1 MRSPLYGPRAYAL
14 AVNSYLGH
22 FRSLGAR
29 YRGVECIL
37 RRLGRY
43 LSDQAARD
51 LDSSH
56 YEGWRES
63 QATLHPNSRR
73 KAEQIVH
80 RFCRFRRRLDQG
92 AFVPSPDGFTRLR
105 PYVRPVIIE
114 PEQIGH
120 MLVAASTLRPG
131 NNSPLHAEVARV
143 ATVLLYTAGL
153 RCGELR
159 RLRVEDFE
167 EGGVVRIRESKF
179 HKSRL
184 IALSKS
190 AQREVEQYLRVRARF
205 AKDSPDQ
212 GPFLCNHSRR
222 RRGICAYS
230 DPGFS
235 SLISRLYRL
244 AAVVDREGRVPRIH
258 DMRHSFAV
266 QSLMQAYRK
275 KAGDPQALLPK
286 LAMYMGHVSVESTIH
301 YLKLV
306 PELALLASQ
315 RFDAAYG
322 RRFIGGEP

>member
-1 MRSPLYGPRAYAL
+1 MRSHLYGPRVYAQ
-14 AVNSYLGH
+14 AVHDYLGH

-37 RRLGRY
+37 RRLGVY
-43 LSDQAARD
+43 LSKQSARD
-51 LDSSH
+51 LDLSL
-56 YEGWRES
+56 YEGWRAS
-63 QATLHPNSRR
+63 QFTLHPNSRR

-80 RFCRFRRRLDQG
+80 RFCRFRRRLDPE

-114 PEQIGH
+114 PNQVGR
-120 MLVAASTLRPG
+120 MLAVANTLRPG

-190 AQREVEQYLRVRARF
+190 AQREVERYLRLRARF
-205 AKDSPDQ
+205 ATNSPDH
-212 GPFLCNHSRR
+212 GPFLCNRSRG
-222 RRGICAYS
+222 GICAYS

-235 SLISRLYRL
+235 SLFSRLYRL
-244 AAVVDREGRVPRIH
+244 AAVADREGRVPRIH

-266 QSLMQAYRK
+266 RSLMQAYRK
-275 KAGDPQALLPK
+275 KGGDPQSLLPK
-286 LAMYMGHVSVESTIH
+286 LALYMGHVSVESTIH

-306 PELALLASQ
+306 PQLALLASQ

-322 RRFIGGEP
+322 SKFMGGAS

>member
-1 MRSPLYGPRAYAL
+1 MRTHLYGPTAYAQ
-14 AVNSYLGH
+14 AVRDYLGH

-43 LSDQAARD
+43 LSNQTARD

-63 QATLHPNSRR
+63 QVTLHPNSRR

-80 RFCRFRRRLDQG
+80 RFCRFRRRLDAG

-114 PEQIGH
+114 PEQVSR
-120 MLVAASTLRPG
+120 MLAVANTLRPG
-131 NNSPLHAEVARV
+131 NNSPLRAEVARV

-153 RCGELR
+153 RCGELK

-167 EGGVVRIRESKF
+167 QGGVVRIRESKF

-190 AQREVEQYLRVRARF
+190 AQREVEQYIRLRARF
-205 AKDSPDQ
+205 AANSPDQ
-212 GPFLCNHSRR
+212 GPFLCNRS
-222 RRGICAYS
+222 RRGIRAYS
-230 DPGFS
+230 DPGFY
-235 SLISRLYRL
+235 SLFSRLYRL
-244 AAVVDREGRVPRIH
+244 ASVVDREGRVPRIH

-275 KAGDPQALLPK
+275 KGGDPQALLPK
-286 LAMYMGHVSVESTIH
+286 LALYMGHVSVESTIH

-306 PELALLASQ
+306 PQLALLASQ

-322 RRFIGGEP
+322 RKFLGGEP

>member
-1 MRSPLYGPRAYAL
+1 MRSHRCGPRAYAQ
-14 AVNSYLGH
+14 AARNYLEH

-43 LSDQAARD
+43 LSNQAACD

-63 QATLHPNSRR
+63 QVALHPNSRR

-80 RFCRFRRRLDQG
+80 RFCRFRRPLDAG
-92 AFVPSPDGFTRLR
+92 AFVPSPDGFTRPR

-114 PEQIGH
+114 PDQVGR
-120 MLVAASTLRPG
+120 MLAVANTLRPG

-159 RLRVEDFE
+159 RLQVEDFQ

-190 AQREVEQYLRVRARF
+190 AQREVEQYLRLRARF
-205 AKDSPDQ
+205 ATNSPDH
-212 GPFLCNHSRR
+212 GPFLCNRSRG
-222 RRGICAYS
+222 GICAYS
-230 DPGFS
+230 DPGLS
-235 SLISRLYRL
+235 SLFSRLYRL
-244 AAVVDREGRVPRIH
+244 AAVVDPEGRVPRITT
-258 DMRHSFAV
+258 D
-266 QSLMQAYRK
+266 
-275 KAGDPQALLPK
+275 
-286 LAMYMGHVSVESTIH
+286 IH
-301 YLKLV
+301 LRCT
-306 PELALLASQ
+306 P
-315 RFDAAYG
+315 
-322 RRFIGGEP
+322 